1 MDLGTIVE
9 TLQRGKL
16 DLLRVIWCDNGN
28 VIRMKSLFLPTFL
41 AKLDDIHTTDDLLDR
56 IEHQVTISAALQSLP
71 ATFDAPAAAAD
82 LAPVQDVRL
91 VPDWKT
97 FSVAPTAPT
106 IATVLGDM
114 VLNGS
119 PWAVCPRDFL
129 RRALCRAGEMDVSI
143 ESGFEIEFYLLHP
156 ADDSEEIPT
165 PVDRTVYASTVS
177 ADEQSAVILAIL
189 RALWRQGIPVAQYN
203 PESGPG
209 QQEITLQHCG
219 PLELADRLVLARE
232 TIRMVANQHGL
243 IATLIPEMFEEATGS
258 GLHSHFSLWRDE
270 RNLLPNGDSPWNLSS
285 IANSFMAGVLDHLP
299 ALMAATTPSINSYR
313 RIRPHEWS
321 GAYQAWGIANKEAAI
336 RLINDPK
343 NELPA
348 HFELKTV
355 DASANPYIAL
365 GNIINAGLDG
375 IHREMQLPK
384 PVEID
389 PGNYTDQQ
397 REQLHIATLPDRMDV
412 AIGLFESD
420 QVLCNGMGEQFAKAF
435 TAVRR
440 AEFDTMKDMTFDQ
453 ERLTLL
459 QRY

>member
-16 DLLRVIWCDNGN
+16 DLLRLLWCDNGN

-41 AKLDDIHTTDDLLDR
+41 SKLDDLHSRDDLLER
-56 IEHQVTISAALQSLP
+56 IEYQVTITAALQALP
-71 ATFDAPAAAAD
+71 ATFDAPAADAD

-97 FSVAPTAPT
+97 FCVAPTSPT

-114 VLNGS
+114 VLDGS
-119 PWAVCPRDFL
+119 PWIVCPRDFL
-129 RRALCRAGEMDVSI
+129 RRALCRAGELELSL
-143 ESGFEIEFYLLHP
+143 EAGFEIEFYLLQP
-156 ADDSEEIPT
+156 NEDPDCLPS

-177 ADEQSAVILAIL
+177 ADKHSNVILAIL
-189 RALWRQGIPVAQYN
+189 RSLWRQGIPVAQYN

-209 QQEITLQHCG
+209 QQEITLQHCS

-232 TIRMVANQHGL
+232 TIRMVAQQHGL
-243 IATLIPEMFEEATGS
+243 IATLIPEMFEDATGS
-258 GLHSHFSLWRDE
+258 GLHTHFSLWRDD
-270 RNLLPNGDSPWNLSS
+270 RNLLPDGDCPWGLSG
-285 IANSFMAGVLDHLP
+285 IANAFMAGVLDHLP
-299 ALMAATTPSINSYR
+299 ALMAATTPSINSFR

-343 NELPA
+343 TGLPA

-355 DASANPYIAL
+355 DASANPYLAL
-365 GNIINAGLDG
+365 GNIINAGMDG
-375 IHREMQLPK
+375 IDREMKLPK

-397 REQLHIATLPDRMDV
+397 REQFHIATLPDRMDV
-412 AIGLFESD
+412 AISHFESD
-420 QVLCNGMGEQFAKAF
+420 TVLRDGMGEQYAKVFA
-435 TAVRR
+435 AVRR
-440 AEFDTMKDMTFDQ
+440 AEFETMKGMTFDQ
-453 ERLTLL
+453 ERMTLL
-459 QRY
+459 ERY